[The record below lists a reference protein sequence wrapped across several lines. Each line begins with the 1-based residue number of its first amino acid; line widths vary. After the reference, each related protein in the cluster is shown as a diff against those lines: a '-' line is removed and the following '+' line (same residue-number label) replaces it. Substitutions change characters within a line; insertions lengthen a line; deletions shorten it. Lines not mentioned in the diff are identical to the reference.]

1 MAGQKEK
8 KAIHKLFPVMK
19 VMFST
24 AWKKYPWFFVL
35 ETLKTLVQTAQPF
48 LGVFVTPLLVDE
60 LCTTRNVRTLILYT
74 AILVGGEFALQ
85 LLSQGLDTVLQ
96 KYQERLDNYFT
107 MQLGQ
112 HSMNLDF
119 QLTED
124 KAALD
129 QLEKAKTGMSWY
141 SGGAYGIAEQVFLF
155 LGNVFKIAG
164 FVTVIT
170 MHAPLLLAVI
180 LAYIVLNALVTS
192 KRNKVE
198 LQAFG
203 RLSGVNRMFGY
214 FGFQIVDFHYGKDI
228 RLYDARRMM
237 TEKWANYSRENHA
250 AWKWQADKT
259 YPYALLSDAL
269 YLFCTL
275 ITYLYVGT
283 LVIRKVFSI
292 ATFTQMISASGA
304 LGATLGGLVWNVQE
318 LLKRS
323 NYAYEYVLF
332 MEYPEAL
339 PKGNAP
345 VKAGEHRIEFRNVS
359 FAYPGT
365 DQKVLDGVS
374 VTVEPGEHLSIVG
387 LNGAGKTTFIKL
399 LCRLYDPTEG
409 EILLDGR
416 NIQEYDYK
424 EYLAQFAPVFQD
436 FKLFGFSVRENVTIT
451 EHGAGVEDQR
461 TESARE
467 KGERAESAREKGERA
482 ESAREK
488 GERTE
493 SAREKGERAK
503 GAREEEERAGSESAE
518 EREIEELLRLTELDG
533 MVAKLPKGIDTRL
546 FKIFEEDGVEP
557 SGGEQQKLA
566 IARALYK
573 KAPVLILD
581 EPTAALD
588 PIAEYEVY
596 RQFHTLVGGKTAFYI
611 SHRLSSCRFCDRI
624 AVFSE
629 GKVAEYGSHDE
640 LVKRPG
646 GIYAKM
652 FGAQAQY
659 YR

>member
-1 MAGQKEK
+1 M

-24 AWKKYPWFFVL
+24 AGKKYPWFFVL
-35 ETLKTLVQTAQPF
+35 EALKTLVQAAQPF
-48 LGVFVTPLLVDE
+48 LGVFMTPLLVDE
-60 LCTTRNVRTLILYT
+60 LCTTRNVRTLVLYT
-74 AILVGGEFALQ
+74 AILLGGEFVLQ
-85 LLSQGLDTVLQ
+85 LVSQGLDTKLQ
-96 KYQERLDNYFT
+96 KYQERLNNYFT

-124 KAALD
+124 KAALN
-129 QLEKAKTGMSWY
+129 QLEKANTGMSWY

-155 LGNVFKIAG
+155 LGNLFKIAG

-170 MHAPLLLAVI
+170 MHAPLLLVAI
-180 LAYIVLNALVTS
+180 LVYIVLNAFLTS

-203 RLSGVNRMFGY
+203 RLSNINRLFGY
-214 FGFQIVDFHYGKDI
+214 FGFSIVDFRFGKDI
-228 RLYDARRMM
+228 RLYDARKMM
-237 TEKWANYSRENHA
+237 TEKWAGYSRENNA
-250 AWKWQADKT
+250 GWKWQADKT
-259 YPYALLSDAL
+259 YPYALLSDVMSL
-269 YLFCTL
+269 LRTL
-275 ITYLYVGT
+275 ITYLYVGM

-292 ATFTQMISASGA
+292 GTFTQMISAAGA
-304 LGATLGGLVWNVQE
+304 LDATLGGLVWNVQE
-318 LLKRS
+318 LLKRC

-332 MEYPEAL
+332 MQYPEAL

-345 VKAGEHRIEFRNVS
+345 VKAGEHCIEFRNVS

-365 DQKVLDGVS
+365 DQKVLDGVN
-374 VTVEPGEHLSIVG
+374 VTVEPGQHLSIVG

-436 FKLFGFSVRENVTIT
+436 FKLFGFTVRENVTIK
-451 EHGAGVEDQR
+451 EHGAGVDGGRAKKEGG
-461 TESARE
+461 
-467 KGERAESAREKGERA
+467 KGESVKDAAAEGD
-482 ESAREK
+482 
-488 GERTE
+488 G
-493 SAREKGERAK
+493 
-503 GAREEEERAGSESAE
+503 AE

-546 FKIFEEDGVEP
+546 FKIFEEDGIEP

-596 RQFHTLVGGKTAFYI
+596 RQFHTLVGDKTAFYI

-652 FGAQAQY
+652 FEAQAQY